1 MTLNTHYLYKLPLCW
16 PHLIFFQVTLYL
28 TSNGWRMDS
37 CWCLTDA
44 TKFCLTAV
52 SSRFLGPKL
61 QTLAGTAAW
70 PLTVQGIAADT
81 STSTS
86 WVQTNTT
93 LFNPMRIIFRNNQ
106 TISDESH
113 VLMLYS
119 LFFLPV
125 SPTIGG
131 SGPDGSSEEV
141 TVTLSSPTSLLCE
154 VQSYP
159 PALITWLKD
168 GTPFESS
175 RSVRVLPGLKSHAH
189 NNSRAKENTVLQQ
202 VHLCNI
208 HQPCV
213 HRWANT
219 ADSQC

>member
-1 MTLNTHYLYKLPLCW
+1 MTLKTHYLYKLPLCW

-119 LFFLPV
+119 LFFASFSDHWWVRSWRFFRGGDSNSEQPHFSV
-125 SPTIGG
+125 VWSPI
-131 SGPDGSSEEV
+131 
-141 TVTLSSPTSLLCE
+141 LSSCSHHLA
-154 VQSYP
+154 QG
-159 PALITWLKD
+159 WH
-168 GTPFESS
+168 
-175 RSVRVLPGLKSHAH
+175 SVWV
-189 NNSRAKENTVLQQ
+189 
-202 VHLCNI
+202 
-208 HQPCV
+208 
-213 HRWANT
+213 
-219 ADSQC
+219 